1 MLLVYAVSTLRESLF
16 AIDVFD
22 VTQRT
27 DRIFLTR
34 KIC

>member
-1 MLLVYAVSTLRESLF
+1 MLLVYTVSALRESLF

-22 VTQRT
+22 VAQRT

-34 KIC
+34 KIR